1 MFDNLRAYQ
10 NQRHAESRRGTRCS
24 PRCKAQRSVE
34 LDGFCV
40 PGPAGQTD
48 HLTTASLE
56 IFSKPIARIN
66 PLQRYAAKARAAG
79 GAPPKP
85 VDDDFGP
92 DVFAVAPSEAPV
104 ASAPVAEPEPARAA
118 AAPADDDVS
127 DDDLL

>member
-1 MFDNLRAYQ
+1 MA
-10 NQRHAESRRGTRCS
+10 ASEI
-24 PRCKAQRSVE
+24 
-34 LDGFCV
+34 
-40 PGPAGQTD
+40 D
-48 HLTTASLE
+48 HLTTAALD
-56 IFSKPIARIN
+56 IFSQQIARIN

-92 DVFAVAPSEAPV
+92 DVFAVDVAAPSSSEAPV
-104 ASAPVAEPEPARAA
+104 AAAEPPPQADTTR

>member
-1 MFDNLRAYQ
+1 M
-10 NQRHAESRRGTRCS
+10 
-24 PRCKAQRSVE
+24 
-34 LDGFCV
+34 
-40 PGPAGQTD
+40 
-48 HLTTASLE
+48 
-56 IFSKPIARIN
+56 ARIN

-104 ASAPVAEPEPARAA
+104 ASAPVAAVEEPVRA

>member
-1 MFDNLRAYQ
+1 M
-10 NQRHAESRRGTRCS
+10 
-24 PRCKAQRSVE
+24 
-34 LDGFCV
+34 
-40 PGPAGQTD
+40 
-48 HLTTASLE
+48 
-56 IFSKPIARIN
+56 
-66 PLQRYAAKARAAG
+66 QRYAAKARAAG

-104 ASAPVAEPEPARAA
+104 ATSAPVAEPEPAKAA